1 MGKRESSKS
10 GKKMNTGKRESRKMN
25 GIMEEKDR
33 EAEEEEARGED
44 EVVES

>member
-33 EAEEEEARGED
+33 EAEEEARGED